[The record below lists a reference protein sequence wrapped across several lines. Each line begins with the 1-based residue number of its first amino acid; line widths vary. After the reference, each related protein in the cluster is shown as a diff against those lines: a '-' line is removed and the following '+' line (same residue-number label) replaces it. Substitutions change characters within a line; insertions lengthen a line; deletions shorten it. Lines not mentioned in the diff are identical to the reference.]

1 MRKIISMIVAIPL
14 VIGIAAGVAFARGGI
29 TIKGSTT
36 VLPIAQ
42 ACAEAYMGK
51 NPNVDISVQGGGSG
65 VGIASI
71 IDGTADIGDA
81 SRPIKDKELDEAV
94 SGGVQPKAH
103 VVAMDGIAVIV
114 HPSNPINALTRSQIK
129 DIYTGKTSKWPDGS
143 DIVVISRDSSSGTFE
158 AFNELALGKAKV
170 RPDALLQASNKAVAT
185 TVAKT
190 PGAIGYVGLGY
201 VSGEVKA
208 VTVDGV
214 EASKETVLSNEYPL
228 SRPLFMYTNGAPSGE
243 VKGFIDFVKS
253 KEGQVIA
260 EKSGYVGLR

>member
-1 MRKIISMIVAIPL
+1 M
-14 VIGIAAGVAFARGGI
+14 
-29 TIKGSTT
+29 
-36 VLPIAQ
+36 
-42 ACAEAYMGK
+42 
-51 NPNVDISVQGGGSG
+51 
-65 VGIASI
+65 
-71 IDGTADIGDA
+71 
-81 SRPIKDKELDEAV
+81 
-94 SGGVQPKAH
+94 
-103 VVAMDGIAVIV
+103 
-114 HPSNPINALTRSQIK
+114 
-129 DIYTGKTSKWPDGS
+129 
-143 DIVVISRDSSSGTFE
+143 
-158 AFNELALGKAKV
+158 
-170 RPDALLQASNKAVAT
+170 QASNKAVAT